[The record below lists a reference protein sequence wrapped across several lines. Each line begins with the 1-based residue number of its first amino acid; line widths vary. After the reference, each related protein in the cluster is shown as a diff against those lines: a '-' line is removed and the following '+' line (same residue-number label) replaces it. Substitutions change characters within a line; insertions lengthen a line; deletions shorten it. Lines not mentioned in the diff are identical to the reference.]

1 MANFRNTFFLVTSIS
16 GVGVVNGRVAL
27 GKEEDQQLEAMD
39 GHFVAYLDEGGMV
52 RCGRW
57 FTRSTA

>member
-1 MANFRNTFFLVTSIS
+1 M
-16 GVGVVNGRVAL
+16 VNGRVAL
-27 GKEEDQQLEAMD
+27 GKVDDQLLEAMD